1 MTKSKRVSKKK
12 ESKILKGLK
21 FLGKA
26 TYQVLRIAAGSYTVA
41 TGALTFNPVVAWNGI
56 EAISNVICASIK
68 DKPSK
73 KSKLLNAS
81 MGLFNFMAN
90 NVGKAA
96 NDPKRNK

>member
-1 MTKSKRVSKKK
+1 MTNAKRVSKNK
-12 ESKILKGLK
+12 ESRFLKGLN

-26 TYQVLRIAAGSYTVA
+26 TYQVLRIAAGTYTAA

>member
-68 DKPSK
+68 DKPSR
-73 KSKLLNAS
+73 KSKVLNGLMAGFNLL
-81 MGLFNFMAN
+81 AN